1 MPSPSLSSHQE
12 PRPLYGIGLK
22 VLSVMVFVGMQTCLK
37 AVGDDVPAG
46 QLVFFRSFFA
56 LIPVVIY
63 LWWLGDLG
71 TALSTDD
78 VGGHFIRGIVGVTSM
93 GLGFFALSRLPYPEW
108 ISLSYGAP
116 LLTVVFAAIFLKE
129 VVRAYRWVAVLI
141 GLCGIVIV
149 AAPNFSLSSGDMD
162 SAHAVGALA
171 SLGGAAMAAIAMIQV
186 RRLVAHEKTATIV
199 VYFSVTCSIIALV
212 TLPFGWIVPDGR
224 QALLLVGAGLCG
236 GVGQLLLTAC
246 YRYADTSTIA
256 PFEYTSMIAAVVIGY
271 FVFNEEV
278 TATTLLGACIV
289 ISAGLFIIF
298 REHRLG
304 LERRRARK
312 VSPPSP

>member
-1 MPSPSLSSHQE
+1 MPSPSKPSHQE

-22 VLSVMVFVGMQTCLK
+22 VLSVMIFVGMQTCLK

-71 TALSTDD
+71 TALATDD
-78 VGGHFIRGIVGVTSM
+78 IGGHFIRGIVGVTSM

-129 VVRAYRWVAVLI
+129 VVRAYSWVAVLV

-199 VYFSVTCSIIALV
+199 VYFSMTCSIIALV
-212 TLPFGWIVPDGR
+212 TLPFGWVVPDGR
-224 QALLLVGAGLCG
+224 QAVLLVGAGLCG

-271 FVFNEEV
+271 TVFNEEV
-278 TATTLLGACIV
+278 TATTLLGAFIV

>member
-1 MPSPSLSSHQE
+1 MPSPSKPSHQE

-22 VLSVMVFVGMQTCLK
+22 VLSVMIFVGMQTCLK

-71 TALSTDD
+71 TALATDD
-78 VGGHFIRGIVGVTSM
+78 IGGHFIRGIVGVTSM

-129 VVRAYRWVAVLI
+129 VVRAYRWVAVLV

-149 AAPNFSLSSGDMD
+149 AAPNFSLSSGD
-162 SAHAVGALA
+162 
-171 SLGGAAMAAIAMIQV
+171 MAAIAMIQV

-199 VYFSVTCSIIALV
+199 VYFSMTCSIIALV
-212 TLPFGWIVPDGR
+212 TLPFGWVVPDGR
-224 QALLLVGAGLCG
+224 QAVLLVGAGLCG

-271 FVFNEEV
+271 TVFNEEV
-278 TATTLLGACIV
+278 TATTLLGAFIV